1 MKLDD
6 FDVILGDEFFVTT
19 KAALLPI
26 IGVMLIFDEKQSC
39 YVLARHV
46 IVNSKTSK
54 GKESIVSAMQV
65 EYGLEKREMTYLAAM
80 IDFKQD
86 KFFKVPNAIAG
97 LLEELVGVIPLEL
110 PKSLP
115 PRCAVNHKIELV
127 PGSKSPSKASYR
139 MSPMELAEMRKQLL
153 ELLDSGYIQPSKVP
167 YSALVLFQKKQD
179 GSLQMCVNFRALN
192 KLTVKNK
199 YPVPLI

>member
-1 MKLDD
+1 M
-6 FDVILGDEFFVTT
+6 
-19 KAALLPI
+19 P
-26 IGVMLIFDEKQSC
+26 
-39 YVLARHV
+39 
-46 IVNSKTSK
+46 
-54 GKESIVSAMQV
+54 
-65 EYGLEKREMTYLAAM
+65 
-80 IDFKQD
+80 
-86 KFFKVPNAIAG
+86 P
-97 LLEELVGVIPLEL
+97 EL
-110 PKSLP
+110 PKTLL
-115 PRCAVNHKIELV
+115 PRCAVNHKIKLV

-192 KLTVKNK
+192 KVTVKNK